1 MDGQT
6 PQGMGLSGNPLMGIP
21 EGSLITLDT
30 APIIYYLQDHPVFAA
45 KFEPLFES
53 AAAGKIHIVISSITL
68 AEVLCGPLATGNE
81 LLASKYRAV
90 LSGSPGWRVLPVDE
104 KLAIIAA
111 RLRSRYKI
119 RLPDAIQVA
128 TAVQTRSYALVTH
141 DRTLRKIRRSEEHTS
156 EL

>member
-1 MDGQT
+1 
-6 PQGMGLSGNPLMGIP
+6 MGLSKDLLAGIP

-45 KFEPLFES
+45 KFDPLFEA

-81 LLASKYRAV
+81 LLASQYRAV
-90 LSGSPGWRVLPVDE
+90 LSGSPGWQVLPVDE
-104 KLAIIAA
+104 ELAVSAA

-128 TAVQTRSYALVTH
+128 TAIQTRSYALVTH
-141 DRTLRKIRRSEEHTS
+141 DRALRKIRDVKVIGIGP
-156 EL
+156 